1 MTKLFIFLDESG
13 DLGWKFD
20 LPYRDGGS
28 SRYLT
33 ISALIASEQSV
44 RLPARVMRK
53 LYDKF
58 KWPTDK
64 EKKWARMTPE
74 ERLEFARLAAKLCA
88 GNAGSIQYVSIT
100 AKKENV
106 MPHIRR
112 DPNKLYNYMI
122 GMLLLDHMARADEV
136 IFAPDD
142 RSIKV
147 QSGNSLHDYLQTQL
161 WMDRGVATE
170 LKTVPCDSSKNL
182 CVQFADMIS
191 GIAQGHYEDRNSE
204 PLRALAR
211 HFRPFLIYNR

>member
-1 MTKLFIFLDESG
+1 MTKLFIYLDESG

-20 LPYRDGGS
+20 LPYREGGS

-33 ISALIASEQSV
+33 ISALITSEDSV
-44 RLPARVMRK
+44 YLPGRVMRK
-53 LYDKF
+53 LYSKF
-58 KWPTDK
+58 NWPTNR
-64 EKKWARMTPE
+64 EQKWARMSLE
-74 ERLEFARLAAKLCA
+74 ERLEFARRASNLCA
-88 GNAGSIQYVSIT
+88 ANAGSIQYVSIT
-100 AKKENV
+100 VKKENV
-106 MPHIRR
+106 RDHIRQ

-122 GMLLLDHMARADEV
+122 GCLLLDHMARADEV

-161 WMDRGVATE
+161 WMERNVATK
-170 LKTVPCDSSKNL
+170 LKTLPCDSSKNL

-204 PLRALAR
+204 PLRALSR
-211 HFRPFLIYNR
+211 YLRPRLLFNN

>member
-1 MTKLFIFLDESG
+1 MTKLLIYLDESG

-20 LPYRDGGS
+20 LPYRRGGS

-33 ISALIASEQSV
+33 ISALIVSEESAK
-44 RLPARVMRK
+44 LPARVMRK

-58 KWPTDK
+58 NWPTDK

-74 ERLEFARLAAKLCA
+74 ERSEFSRLAAKLCA
-88 GNAGSIQYVSIT
+88 SNAGSIQYVSIT

-106 MPHIRR
+106 MAHIRQ

-122 GMLLLDHMARADEV
+122 GMLLLDHMARADQV
-136 IFAPDD
+136 IFLPDD

-147 QSGNSLHDYLQTQL
+147 QSGNSLHDYLQTKL
-161 WMDRGVATE
+161 WMEREVQTE
-170 LKTVPCDSSKNL
+170 LRTAPCDSSKNL
-182 CVQFADMIS
+182 CVQFADMLS
-191 GIAQGHYEDRNSE
+191 GIAQGHYEDRNSA
-204 PLRALAR
+204 PLQTLAR